1 MYVETVPNRNSR
13 PAILL
18 REGWREGSRTRKR
31 TLANLTDWPSAQVDA
46 LRAVLRGD
54 FSTLAPS
61 AGFSIERT
69 RPHGHVAAVLG
80 TLRRLRLEP
89 LLATRRC
96 PERDAVV
103 AMLVARIVEPRSKLA
118 TARELRA
125 ATLTSTLG
133 ELLGLSDCDEEQLYR
148 AMDWLLPQQTRIE
161 QALAR
166 RHLSDASLALYD
178 LSSTYFEGRCCPL
191 ARYGYSRDGK
201 RDKLQITF
209 GLLTNADGCPIAVEV
224 FEGNTA
230 DPATLASVVAKLRE
244 RFALKRIVLVGD
256 RGMLTSARIR
266 EELVDGGLEW
276 LTALRAPQIQQ
287 LVEGGSLQ
295 LSLFDE
301 RDLAEITDPA
311 YPGER
316 LVACRNPLLAEER
329 ARKRTELLAA
339 TERALNQ
346 IVAATQRLRN
356 RLHGKARIALRV
368 GGVLGRYKMRKHF
381 KLAIEETGFSF
392 TRDEHSI
399 AREAALDGIY
409 VIRTSVPA
417 ATLGPDDAVRTYKRL
432 AQVER
437 AFRSLKSVDLKV
449 RPIHHRLEERVR
461 AHVLLCMLAYYVEW
475 HMRQALAPLL
485 FDDEDPAAAEPLRSS
500 VVAPAQR
507 SPSAQRKALT
517 KLTADGTPVHSFQ
530 TLISDLATLARNRIL
545 PNTRDP
551 VAFDLV
557 TTPTPLQQRAFDLL
571 GVNYR
576 M

>member
-230 DPATLASVVAKLRE
+230 DPATLGSVVAKLRE

-381 KLAIEETGFSF
+381 KLAIEETSFSF

-417 ATLGPDDAVRTYKRL
+417 ATLGPEDAVRTYKRL

-461 AHVLLCMLAYYVEW
+461 AHVLLCMLAYQESACLRVK
-475 HMRQALAPLL
+475 LL
-485 FDDEDPAAAEPLRSS
+485 PF
-500 VVAPAQR
+500 
-507 SPSAQRKALT
+507 
-517 KLTADGTPVHSFQ
+517 
-530 TLISDLATLARNRIL
+530 
-545 PNTRDP
+545 
-551 VAFDLV
+551 
-557 TTPTPLQQRAFDLL
+557 
-571 GVNYR
+571 
-576 M
+576 